1 MMSCQIRTIPP
12 GPTRRRVARR
22 RKRGLSALTATLLLS
37 LGLAAG
43 FVGFAQS
50 EALRLRDAQINRL
63 DRWARQEARA
73 LHFWLHEAQDK
84 GGLHLPGVGSAR
96 LAGNTGG
103 PSPRQAKR
111 RRVAHR
117 NTGNPP
123 NGLLAHRAPWA
134 SAPRGFRAQYV
145 IANPRV
151 QANNPDNDPALMRAH
166 GILVIHAHAAITG
179 NERLLLAGLCR
190 ALASS
195 DASARRAEAL
205 ARKAL
210 RGTGTLAATDF
221 GAPGCDVNSQSA
233 GSDPGRA
240 IAVFAAPLAGINE
253 GLVLRAPRAGFAPP
267 AMGTDLV
274 MNGHGISGIR
284 TMGVTG
290 NGGIETPLLVPP
302 AKGGGSVA
310 TVTGKLTVEGD
321 VGASHLRA
329 QSAEVAGGI
338 DVRRRL
344 SAVGRADSRLD
355 VTGWLDAQGRAGR
368 LTLSGPGPQR
378 GVDTLSVGRCRPQAR
393 CRGRGR
399 GTNGS

>member
-84 GGLHLPGVGSAR
+84 GGLRLPGVGSAR
-96 LAGNTGG
+96 LAG
-103 PSPRQAKR
+103 
-111 RRVAHR
+111 

-221 GAPGCDVNSQSA
+221 GGPGCDVNSQSA
-233 GSDPGRA
+233 GTDPGRA

-284 TMGVTG
+284 TISVTG

-302 AKGGGSVA
+302 AKGGGGSVA
-310 TVTGKLTVEGD
+310 TVTGKLTVEGG

-338 DVRRRL
+338 DVRGRL

-368 LTLSGPGPQR
+368 LTLSGPGPQH